1 MLRMNKMDI
10 NNLPKSPVIL
20 FRSAG
25 LVNAEELEIAKDK
38 FLTLSLRTSVPPQ
51 SLVIGRYSVL
61 PYYKELE
68 LDLRSTGSKLINSY
82 SEHRYIADM
91 QNWYQDLADITPKT
105 WFRMSDVPDN
115 VGPLVV
121 KGETNSKKDQWR
133 THMFAENKREAIEV
147 MLRLQND
154 GLFYN
159 QSIYVRE
166 FVTFAK
172 YGDNPINGRPITDE
186 YRFFVLDGKI
196 VASGFYW
203 SDAVD
208 EINPRPSVNSVPETF
223 LKSVIEKVINASTP
237 PRFFVMDVA
246 RLPNNEWMVVELN
259 DGQMSGLS
267 ECDPKEL
274 YKNMKYEL
282 WDRHLEAKK

>member
-1 MLRMNKMDI
+1 MLGMNKMDI

-38 FLTLSLRTSVPPQ
+38 FVTFSLRTSVPPQ

-105 WFRMSDVPDN
+105 WFRMSDVPDDA
-115 VGPLVV
+115 GPLVV

-133 THMFAENKREAIEV
+133 THMFAQNKREAIEV

-172 YGDNPINGRPITDE
+172 YGDNPINGRPVTDE
-186 YRFFVLDGKI
+186 YRFFVLDGRI
-196 VASGFYW
+196 VAGGFYW

-208 EINPRPSVNSVPETF
+208 EINPRPSVNSVPEAF
-223 LKSVIEKVINASTP
+223 LKSVIEKVISVFTP